1 MSDTEKR
8 KQSATEQ
15 AKPGKTETRGS
26 GEICEICGQKME
38 RDPESNE
45 YYCPVCDNPDRQ
57 E

>member
-15 AKPGKTETRGS
+15 AKPGKTETRGP